1 MTGRQFD
8 QQSQTNNNTPGMFEH
23 PNDASF
29 VQNES
34 DVTRNITNT
43 ATVVTTQTTN
53 PAPTT
58 RELLVYPRNFFNRN
72 SGVGPANAEQ
82 AKRFWMYRKAR
93 RRDGLADTEEEP
105 DGNAMLQ
112 EIKQIRDSLRQFI
125 FDSYMDGMRE
135 RAKEMNILIK
145 GQSSHPTT
153 IADFRLLLNDMQ
165 STLENQRK
173 VVELVHL
180 FHRDRHWLSAAID
193 KWMLREGMCLAPL
206 QKPKYVDGKR
216 TRSCPTDRGG
226 FSAVAR
232 SAKSQIVGGFM
243 APMLRNAGWSVSLT
257 KGQGKK
263 NSYEHRVKYNE
274 SLSFYVVVRT
284 NKVSR
289 MVCVY
294 GNVFVLRTA

>member
-1 MTGRQFD
+1 MTGPCD
-8 QQSQTNNNTPGMFEH
+8 QQSQEFHRGPSVSEH
-23 PNDASF
+23 STDASI
-29 VQNES
+29 VPNES
-34 DVTRNITNT
+34 VVARNNAVT
-43 ATVVTTQTTN
+43 ATVVTNQTTN
-53 PAPTT
+53 PTSST

-72 SGVGPANAEQ
+72 SGAGPANDEQ

-112 EIKQIRDSLRQFI
+112 EIKQIRDSLREYI
-125 FDSYMDGMRE
+125 FECYMEGIRD
-135 RAKEMNILIK
+135 RAKNMNILIK

-153 IADFRLLLNDMQ
+153 IADFRDLLNEME

-173 VVELVHL
+173 VIELVHL
-180 FHRDRHWLSAAID
+180 FHRDRHWLSSAID

-274 SLSFYVVVRT
+274 SLSYYVVVRT
-284 NKVSR
+284 NKVSG
-289 MVCVY
+289 MVCM
-294 GNVFVLRTA
+294 N